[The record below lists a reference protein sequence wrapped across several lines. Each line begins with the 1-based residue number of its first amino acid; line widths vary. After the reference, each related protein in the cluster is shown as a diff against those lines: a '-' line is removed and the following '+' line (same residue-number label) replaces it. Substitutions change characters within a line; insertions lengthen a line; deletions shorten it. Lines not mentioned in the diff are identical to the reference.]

1 MMLAL
6 LVMTGFAA
14 SILNAIAGGGA
25 FLTIPVLML
34 AGLDARAANM
44 TSIVALFPGQLAIA
58 WMARDAADS
67 LPGTPLA
74 ALLAAS
80 FIGGLAG
87 AALLIATPSTIFAGV
102 VPGLIGLSTLIYAA
116 EPRMARYLNTRD
128 AAPLSK
134 PAVLGIAAA
143 AGGYGGYFGGGVGFL
158 IIALLTLGGI
168 GPRAAGATKNMLAA
182 AFNATAALV
191 YFFSGNLEATGTTAL
206 AAGGI
211 AGGYAG
217 GRLALR
223 LPEPQL
229 RIAIVILGI
238 ALTGWLIGQDLIAGR
253 T

>member
-6 LVMTGFAA
+6 LAMTGFAA

-58 WMARDAADS
+58 WMARGAVES
-67 LPGTPLA
+67 IPGTPLG
-74 ALLAAS
+74 ALVLAS

-87 AALLIATPSTIFAGV
+87 AALLIATPSTIFAV
-102 VPGLIGLSTLIYAA
+102 IVPWLIGISTFIYAV
-116 EPRMARYLNTRD
+116 EPLSARRLGVRN
-128 AAPLSK
+128 AAPLPK

-143 AGGYGGYFGGGVGFL
+143 TGGYGGYFGGGVGFL
-158 IIALLTLGGI
+158 VIALLTLAGAA
-168 GPRAAGATKNMLAA
+168 PRAAGATKNLLAA
-182 AFNATAALV
+182 VFNATAALV
-191 YFFSGNLEATGTTAL
+191 YFLSGNLEATGTAAL
-206 AAGGI
+206 AAGSI
-211 AGGYAG
+211 AGGFAG

-229 RIAIVILGI
+229 RIAIVFLGVV
-238 ALTGWLIGQDLIAGR
+238 LTGWLLAQNHLAVR
-253 T
+253 P